1 MPLTINMGCVR
12 FGLSVAEGIVG
23 ATINAAC
30 AIERQ
35 HEIGSLERGK
45 QADVIICDVP
55 DYREIAY
62 YFGRNPVR
70 TVIKKGRVA
79 LRR

>member
-1 MPLTINMGCVR
+1 MPLNLHLACVR
-12 FGLSVAEGIVG
+12 FGLSVGEAIVG

-35 HEIGSLERGK
+35 TEIGSLEVGK
-45 QADVIICDVP
+45 QADVIVCGVS

-62 YFGRNPVR
+62 YFGRNPV
-70 TVIKKGRVA
+70 TCVIKRGRRV
-79 LRR
+79 R

>member
-1 MPLTINMGCVR
+1 MPLTLGMACVR
-12 FGLSVAEGIVG
+12 FGLTIAEAIVG
-23 ATINAAC
+23 ATINGAC

-35 HEIGSLERGK
+35 DEVGSLRVGK

-62 YFGRNPVR
+62 YGGRNPVR
-70 TVIKKGRVA
+70 TVIKKGVVRKG
-79 LRR
+79 